1 MNAIA
6 YITTQAEALPA
17 LLARRLDGLT
27 EEQLVWRPA
36 PRANHIGFIVWHC
49 LRACDWQ
56 LGRVRG
62 VTPDLEV
69 WHITGFRDRTGY
81 DPRGLGSRGIGIG
94 TGYTQAMVDAVPAS
108 RQLLEDYAA
117 AVSRA
122 YVDHLAT
129 MQDADLDAPLPTPE
143 GAPPQYAFTAIDTA
157 IRQFHQH
164 MGECDYLRGLLGIPD
179 PTAPREPSED

>member
-27 EEQLVWRPA
+27 EDQLVWRPA
-36 PRANHIGFIVWHC
+36 PRANHIAFIVWHC

-62 VTPDLEV
+62 VTPDLEA
-69 WHITGFRDRTGY
+69 WHTAGFRDRTGY
-81 DPRGLGSRGIGIG
+81 DPRGLGSRGLGIG
-94 TGYTQAMVDAVPAS
+94 TGYTLAMVEAVPADA
-108 RQLLEDYAA
+108 RLLEDYAA
-117 AVSRA
+117 AISQA
-122 YVDHLAT
+122 YVAHLAT
-129 MQDADLDAPLPTPE
+129 MTDDDLEASLAVSE
-143 GAPPQYAFTAIDTA
+143 GAPPQRAYHAIDTA